1 MSKNTNDRMTAAEL
15 KVARES
21 LGLSGDWLATHLGV
35 NSRTVREWE
44 QGRRPVPDWVRLE
57 VESLEQF
64 TAELVGDVVERLMG
78 VDEPEIVTY
87 RNDNEY
93 RTICSGVMFPA
104 SWHRAACARV
114 AKEVPALSIVY
125 ASDVAAAHAE

>member
-1 MSKNTNDRMTAAEL
+1 MSEHTDNRMTAAEL
-15 KVARES
+15 KVTRES

-57 VESLEQF
+57 VEDLEQF

-87 RNDNEY
+87 RSDDEY
-93 RTICSGVMFPA
+93 HTICQGVSFPA